1 MKILQITGL
10 GYLAGGAEKNARIIR
25 DELIKR
31 GHKVKVLS
39 SDVKGPDMF
48 NDYEFKT
55 IPSNFL
61 SKIAHHLF
69 YFRSYIATRKAIK
82 EFKPDIIHFHTVIS
96 CSPSVF
102 FAIRNTPAVMT
113 IHGPEEF
120 ILKLMPWLLF
130 PSDYKK
136 VPFDLNNL
144 NTVGKLHYIYYRFL
158 QRPIYRFAIRRIRFF
173 IAPSKYFAELI
184 KQEVPTEKIRQI
196 YNGINLPSA
205 KPLTNNTKVLY
216 VGRLEKSKGV
226 DYLIRS
232 FADVI
237 SKIPEA
243 NLHIV
248 GDGSYRSDLEKLTS
262 DLSLNRNVVFRG
274 WLHSEQSMLDEYENA
289 SMLVIPS
296 VWPENLPT
304 VCIEALAVGRP
315 VIGTNTGGIP
325 EMIQDGQTGYIVPIK
340 DIRALSDA
348 ILKLLKDKKTATLM
362 SKESIISSKRFSIEN
377 FADQIESLY
386 KEISI

>member
-1 MKILQITGL
+1 MKILQITSV
-10 GYLAGGAEKNARIIR
+10 GYLAGGAEKNVRIIR

-61 SKIAHHLF
+61 SKIVHHLF

-82 EFKPDIIHFHTVIS
+82 EFKPDIIHFHTIIS
-96 CSPSVF
+96 CSPSIF
-102 FAIRNTPAVMT
+102 FAIRNIPAIMT

-120 ILKLMPWLLF
+120 ILKLMPWLLL

-158 QRPIYRFAIRRIRFF
+158 QRPIYRFAMLRIKIF
-173 IAPSKYFAELI
+173 IAPSKYFAKLI
-184 KQEVPTEKIRQI
+184 KQDVPAEKIRQI

-226 DYLIRS
+226 DYLIRA

-243 NLHIV
+243 SLHIV
-248 GDGSYRSDLEKLTS
+248 GDGSCRSDLEKLAS

-274 WLHSEQSMLDEYENA
+274 WLHSEQSMLDEYKNT

-304 VCIEALAVGRP
+304 VCIEAHAVGRP
-315 VIGTNTGGIP
+315 VIGTQTGGIP
-325 EMIQDGQTGYIVPIK
+325 ELIKDGQTGYIVPIK
-340 DIRALSDA
+340 DISALRDA
-348 ILKLLKDKKTATLM
+348 ILKFLENRETLNFM
-362 SKESIISSKRFSIEN
+362 SRESVISAKQFSVAN
-377 FADQIESLY
+377 FVDQIESLY
-386 KEISI
+386 KEISQ